1 MSTRLAWGHVAALA
15 IWIAISGA
23 AYLYFDARQKP
34 TIVTARADLAG
45 GQVVIPRSRDGHY
58 YIRGAIRGH
67 AVDFMVDTGA
77 SIVSVS
83 RAVARHANLPAGI
96 PANFST
102 AGGTVTGEVV
112 SGLIIE
118 AGGIVVEN
126 LSVGVGIHGEVG
138 LLGQN
143 FLRHLDVLQLEDK
156 MVLRIRTLK

>member
-15 IWIAISGA
+15 IWIAISGG

-58 YIRGAIRGH
+58 YIRGAIHGQP
-67 AVDFMVDTGA
+67 VDFMVDTGA

-83 RAVARHANLPAGI
+83 RAVARKANLPAGI
-96 PANFST
+96 ASNFST

-112 SGLIIE
+112 AAQSVE
-118 AGGIVVEN
+118 AGGIVVEGI
-126 LSVGVGIHGEVG
+126 SVGVGIHGDIG

-143 FLRHLDVLQLEDK
+143 FLRNVDVLQLEDK
-156 MVLRIRTLK
+156 MLLRIRVK